1 MSDNKD
7 NYECNNCGTEITP
20 EQIAHDA
27 FNDGLNS
34 ITQLVSFSRLNAVHY
49 LTLGLAFF
57 LDQIYNCA
65 PDREE
70 AERVI
75 NKTVAKIRQEQNN
88 G

>member
-7 NYECNNCGTEITP
+7 NIECNNCGTEITP
-20 EQIAHDA
+20 EEIAHDA

-34 ITQLVSFSRLNAVHY
+34 ITQLVSFSQLNAGHY

-75 NKTVAKIRQEQNN
+75 DQTVTKIRKEQND

>member
-7 NYECNNCGTEITP
+7 NYECDNCGTEITP

-75 NKTVAKIRQEQNN
+75 NKTVAKIRQEQNLQ
-88 G
+88 

>member
-7 NYECNNCGTEITP
+7 NYECDNCGAEISP
-20 EQIAHDA
+20 EEIAHNA

-34 ITQLVSFSRLNAVHY
+34 ITQLVSFSGLNAVHY

-57 LDQIYNCA
+57 IDQIYNCA
-65 PDREE
+65 PDKEE
-70 AERVI
+70 AEQVI
-75 NKTVAKIRQEQNN
+75 NQTITKIKKERNN

>member
-1 MSDNKD
+1 MSDKKD
-7 NYECNNCGTEITP
+7 NIECSNCGTEISP
-20 EQIAHDA
+20 EEIAHDA

-34 ITQLVSFSRLNAVHY
+34 ITQLVSFSGLNAVHY
-49 LTLGLAFF
+49 LTLGLAYF

-65 PDREE
+65 PDKEE

-75 NKTVAKIRQEQNN
+75 NKTVTKLKKEQNN